1 LRWNSL
7 GAAHTAGEK
16 TSGSVRP
23 VVDGAGPFFHTTPSE
38 ALRALVREKVFV
50 EGRTFFITRP
60 VESER
65 IQDHPAV
72 QAAAEKDDY
81 LPYWT
86 DLWPAARMLAKVI
99 LREPPAPGTR
109 VLELGSGLGLPGI
122 AALACGLRVTFS
134 DCDATALEFAAAN
147 ARANGFHDF
156 NLLLLDWRYPPDGL
170 HFPVVLAS
178 DLVYE
183 LRNINPIVAFLKR
196 VLEPDGICLLTDQD
210 RLPAYNLR
218 EALDGERM
226 AYTTQALHA
235 GERGGRR
242 TRGTLYRIKPPA
254 KPGFA

>member
-7 GAAHTAGEK
+7 GAAQRAGEE
-16 TSGSVRP
+16 TSGSVRLA
-23 VVDGAGPFFHTTPSE
+23 VDGAEPFFHTTPSE
-38 ALRALVREKVFV
+38 ALKPLVREKVIV
-50 EGRTFFITRP
+50 DGRTFFITRP
-60 VESER
+60 AESER

-72 QAAAEKDDY
+72 QTALEKHDY

-99 LREPPAPGTR
+99 LREPQAPGTR

-134 DCDATALEFAAAN
+134 DCDATALEFAATN
-147 ARANGFHDF
+147 ARANGFRDF
-156 NLLLLDWRYPPDGL
+156 DLLLLDWRYPPDGL
-170 HFPVVLAS
+170 HAPIVLAS

-196 VLEPDGICLLTDQD
+196 VLEPDGLCLLTDQD

-218 EALDGERM
+218 EALDGEGM
-226 AYTTQALHA
+226 AYTTQTLHA
-235 GERGGRR
+235 GEPGGRR
-242 TRGTLYRIKPPA
+242 TRGTLYRIRRA
-254 KPGFA
+254 R

>member
-7 GAAHTAGEK
+7 GKAQKVGEK
-16 TSGSVRP
+16 KSALP
-23 VVDGAGPFFHTTPSE
+23 EAAKPFLHTTPSE
-38 ALRALVREKVFV
+38 ALHAIVREKVIV
-50 EGRTFFITRP
+50 EGRSFFITRP

-72 QAAAEKDDY
+72 QAALEKHDY

-99 LREPPAPGTR
+99 LREPPQPGTR

-147 ARANGFHDF
+147 ARANGFTEFD
-156 NLLLLDWRYPPDGL
+156 LLLLDWWYPPDDL
-170 HFPVVLAS
+170 RFPIVLAS
-178 DLVYE
+178 DLLYE
-183 LRNINPIVAFLKR
+183 LRNINPIVKLLKR
-196 VLEPDGICLLTDQD
+196 VLEPDGLCLLTDQD

-218 EALDGERM
+218 EALEGVGLT
-226 AYTTQALHA
+226 YTTRTLRA
-235 GERGGRR
+235 GEPGGRR
-242 TRGTLYRIKPPA
+242 TRGTLYRIRPA
-254 KPGFA
+254 L

>member
-7 GAAHTAGEK
+7 GAAKRAGEES
-16 TSGSVRP
+16 SGPVRP
-23 VVDGAGPFFHTTPSE
+23 AADGEPFFHTTPSE
-38 ALRALVREKVFV
+38 ALKELVREKVFID
-50 EGRTFFITRP
+50 GRTFFITRP

-72 QAAAEKDDY
+72 QAALEKDDY

-122 AALACGLRVTFS
+122 AALASGLRVTFS

-147 ARANGFHDF
+147 ARANGFRDF
-156 NLLLLDWRYPPDGL
+156 DLLLLDWRCPPNGL

-196 VLEPDGICLLTDQD
+196 VLEPDGLCLLTDQD

-218 EALDGERM
+218 EALDGEGM
-226 AYTTQALHA
+226 AYTTQTLHA
-235 GERGGRR
+235 GEPGGRR
-242 TRGTLYRIKPPA
+242 TRGTLYRIRPPA
-254 KPGFA
+254 KAGFA